1 MMTTSTLLA
10 GLLATGQPAPITT
23 SVHASGD
30 SEAGW
35 TLGVVGHPPAFA
47 DWKPD
52 TPQGRLQ
59 AESQVAVHPDG
70 IDVTWTVTNTGG
82 AAATLQSLPTPPLT
96 LGPEI
101 ACMDFHSSGWPEP
114 LNEAG
119 PYTRMQGTWPGSL
132 YSPVAVLMN
141 TKIGI
146 GISVQYPV
154 LDYRHDC
161 ELIVQAAGEGR
172 WEVLL
177 RFAGPAQQGDFPLRR
192 PAILPPGASHTYVV
206 TIRAVANPLRW
217 LETLS
222 PYRDW
227 FHRTFGEVAYTSDT
241 SPIRGI
247 ILAFSHN
254 QSAEN
259 PGGWIAA
266 ANRPDL
272 NGYQAVIDLLKGGMR
287 DAPRTVLW
295 APSGMAWKHRKLNY
309 PFHFTTRWLLGNG
322 PMRTAPSLLAAIPT
336 GPNRQWGLWWG
347 HSILY
352 TPAFDTL
359 PSTPLDINNPQQT
372 QAALDELELAVQSGA
387 RLIGLD
393 AFSTTFLPV
402 WDLIPWLRQLQHAQ
416 PEVTFCTEGLA
427 PDILHRLAPTWLDL
441 YSATPKR
448 FDSTLRIRGRF
459 LLADWL
465 LPGHETWGG
474 MQFERSPDPAVR
486 GGGRANA
493 GAREALVSRVAGFGY
508 APVVFSNIA
517 LRDDSEE

>member
-1 MMTTSTLLA
+1 MITPSLLLA
-10 GLLATGQPAPITT
+10 GFIVAAQLPPPDSIT
-23 SVHASGD
+23 VSGD
-30 SEAGW
+30 DTAGW
-35 TLGVVGHPPAFA
+35 TLGVAGHPPAFA
-47 DWKPD
+47 NWQPPAPLGPFEVSHRVE
-52 TPQGRLQ
+52 T
-59 AESQVAVHPDG
+59 HPDG
-70 IDVTWTVTNTGG
+70 VDITWTVANNTDQP
-82 AAATLQSLPTPPLT
+82 ATLQSLPLPRLT
-96 LGPEI
+96 LGSEI

-154 LDYRHDC
+154 LAYQHDC
-161 ELIVQAAGEGR
+161 ELTVQSAGNGR
-172 WEVLL
+172 WDVLL
-177 RFAGPAQQGDFPLRR
+177 RFAGPVQPGDFPLRN
-192 PAILPPGASHTYVV
+192 AAVISPGTSRTYVV

-217 LETLS
+217 IDTLS

-227 FHRTFGEVAYTSDT
+227 FHRTYGELTYTADT

-254 QSAEN
+254 QSANN

-272 NGYQAVIDLLKGGMR
+272 NGYGAVVGLLDGGMNE
-287 DAPRTVLW
+287 ASRTVLW

-309 PFHFTTRWLLGNG
+309 PFHFTTRWLLGSG
-322 PMRTAPSLLAAIPT
+322 PMRNAPSLLAAVPT
-336 GPNRQWGLWWG
+336 GPDRQWGLWWG

-359 PSTPLDINNPQQT
+359 PSTPLDIRDPQQT
-372 QAALDELELAVQSGA
+372 AAALNELQLAVQSGA

-393 AFSTTFLPV
+393 AFSTTFLPA
-402 WDLIPWLRQLQHAQ
+402 WDLVPWLDRLKQAQ
-416 PEVTFCTEGLA
+416 PDVTFCTEGLA
-427 PDILHRLAPTWLDL
+427 PDVLHRLAPTWLDL

-448 FDSTLRIRGRF
+448 FDSSLRIRGRF

-486 GGGRANA
+486 GGGAANV

-508 APVVFSNIA
+508 APVVFSNMN
-517 LRDDSEE
+517 LRASVSE